1 MKQDILVAS
10 PYHHTTHTKKQKE
23 QVEKDFVLTPIVYIK
38 WQKLHT
44 HKIRQVNKM
53 TKTLGVWAQIVLY

>member
-10 PYHHTTHTKKQKE
+10 PYHHTTHKKKQKE
-23 QVEKDFVLTPIVYIK
+23 QVEKDFVSPIVYIK

-44 HKIRQVNKM
+44 RKIRQVNKM